1 MTEARQE
8 DNEYIPSGV
17 IDDDM
22 VPDDDTS
29 DLNVDEDETVETRLI
44 KDIRKYLTEAKSEH
58 NSFDI
63 IDLTEQAKMT
73 PTQQIAVHKC
83 VVQHLR
89 NIEEMINDKVKEN

>member
-1 MTEARQE
+1 MSQTEDVPYEIDSFAIEE
-8 DNEYIPSGV
+8 DNTATE
-17 IDDDM
+17 
-22 VPDDDTS
+22 PDELDQTVNDAAFK
-29 DLNVDEDETVETRLI
+29 EIET
-44 KDIRKYLTEAKSEH
+44 YLSEAIGEH

-89 NIEEMINDKVKEN
+89 AIKSMIDEKRKEN